1 MYINLYVFHK
11 VEGQDGWILANFFFF
26 LQFMDPDDIWAK
38 NK

>member
-1 MYINLYVFHK
+1 MFFIKWK
-11 VEGQDGWILANFFFF
+11 VKMAGYWPIFFFF

>member
-1 MYINLYVFHK
+1 MFFIKWK
-11 VEGQDGWILANFFFF
+11 VKMAGYWPIFFF